1 VSGLDVDISGRIG
14 AFAISAAFQ
23 AESGITALFGRSGAG
38 KSTILK
44 MIAGTARPTKG
55 RIVAAGRV
63 LFDSA
68 RGIDLRPPE
77 RRIGF
82 VFQDARLFPHMS
94 VRRNLTYARWA
105 GRRKAT
111 RPFDEVVALLGL
123 ENHLDRSPATLSGG
137 ERQRVAIGRAL
148 LSDPALLLMDEPL
161 SSLDR
166 ERRGEILPYLEAI
179 RSETRIPVLYVS
191 HETAEVARLADT
203 VVLIDAGQVSD
214 VGPAARIFGLLDL
227 DMQAGEAGAL
237 LEGEVSAFDA
247 EYEMANVRM
256 DGGCIELTGRDFRVG
271 DRVRL
276 HVRASDV
283 ALARSIHDGL
293 SIRNQIPCIV
303 DEIGRHDGAHVMVA
317 LNIGDQ
323 RILAC
328 LTRKSVSELGIAKGD
343 RMVALLK
350 SVSIETPRR
359 SAGQV
364 DATSG
369 RKASQGEE
377 G

>member
-1 VSGLDVDISGRIG
+1 MSGLEVDISGKVG
-14 AFAISAAFQ
+14 SFSVAAAFQ
-23 AESGITALFGRSGAG
+23 AGPGITALFGRSGAG

-44 MIAGTARPTKG
+44 MIAGTARPQAG

-68 RGIDLRPPE
+68 QGIDLRPPE

-111 RPFDEVVALLGL
+111 RSFDEVATLLGL
-123 ENHLDRSPATLSGG
+123 EEHLDRSPVTLSGG

-179 RSETRIPVLYVS
+179 RSETRIPILYVS

-203 VVLIDAGQVSD
+203 VVLIEAGRVSA
-214 VGPAARIFGLLDL
+214 VGSAMKIFGRLDL
-227 DMQAGEAGAL
+227 DGPIEADQAGAL
-237 LEGEVSAFDA
+237 LEGEVSAIDP
-247 EYEMANVRM
+247 EYEMVSVKV
-256 DGGCIELTGRDFRVG
+256 DGGTIELTGRGLRIG
-271 DRVRL
+271 DRLRL
-276 HVRASDV
+276 RIRAADV
-283 ALARSIHDGL
+283 ALARSAHDGV
-293 SIRNQIPCIV
+293 SIRNQIPCTI
-303 DEIGRHDGAHVMVA
+303 DEIGRLDGIHVLVA
-317 LNIGDQ
+317 LSVGNQ
-323 RILAC
+323 RMLAR
-328 LTRKSVSELGIAKGD
+328 LTRKSVDQLAIAKGD

-350 SVSIETPRR
+350 SVSIETPRTDV
-359 SAGQV
+359 A
-364 DATSG
+364 
-369 RKASQGEE
+369 
-377 G
+377 